1 MEDSRSFAD
10 LLRRLRIAAVL
21 SQRELA
27 ERAGIS
33 ERAVS
38 DLERGVKQRP
48 HPATVRMITDGLG
61 LADAERSLLMASARP
76 AAASS
81 HPASGIAPPPGE
93 ERSLLLPPP
102 PALPGAL
109 IGRDREMHDLE
120 SLLKDP
126 EVRLVTLLGPGG
138 IGKTRLS
145 LEAGSR
151 LAGEFPDG
159 VLFVDL
165 APMRDPALVM
175 PAVAAALGLL
185 PAGDAP
191 GAIAAALRGKR
202 ALLLLDN
209 LEQVTDA
216 GLAISALLAACAGPN
231 VLVTS
236 RIPLRLR
243 WEWVFPVEP
252 LATPQPDDERGDG
265 WWDGWAALR
274 LFETRARSASRT
286 FALDAE
292 TASDVAAICR
302 RVDGLPLA
310 IELAAARTAVLP
322 PAAILG
328 RLDRRLPLLS
338 AGARDLP
345 ERQQTMHNA
354 IAWGFDLLPDDER
367 DLARRLSVFNGGFPL
382 SAACAVH
389 PAADD
394 TFVIDRIGSL
404 NAKQIVRRALD
415 GDESDPRF
423 TMLDTI
429 REFARDDL
437 RAAGSTPDARA
448 AHLRWALGEAS
459 LAAPHLDGPD
469 AETWLD
475 RLARE
480 RLNAH
485 AAIDWAASAAAPPQ
499 ARQEAV
505 LLCAG
510 FSPMWLR
517 RGHWQEGIAL
527 TERALE
533 AAADDAGAASD
544 AALLALGML
553 LAAAGDG
560 AGAQDRLQQA
570 RAAALARGND
580 ATAARALLELAAAAD
595 QQGDDDDAR
604 RSRLEALDL
613 ALRAEEIDL
622 VAQARAG
629 LDREG

>member
-48 HPATVRMITDGLG
+48 HPATVRMIADGLG

-81 HPASGIAPPPGE
+81 LPASGLAPPPGE
-93 ERSLLLPPP
+93 ERFLLLPPP

-145 LEAGSR
+145 LEAGLR

-175 PAVAAALGLL
+175 PAVAAALGLP

-429 REFARDDL
+429 REFARDEM
-437 RAAGSTPDARA
+437 RATGSEQGARA
-448 AHLRWALGEAS
+448 AHLRWALDEATR
-459 LAAPHLDGPD
+459 AMPHLDSPEAD
-469 AETWLD
+469 TWLD
-475 RLARE
+475 RLDRD
-480 RLNAH
+480 RLNVH
-485 AAIDWAASAAAPPQ
+485 EAIDWAISGGAPRA
-499 ARQEAV
+499 ARQDA
-505 LLCAG
+505 LRLCAG
-510 FSPMWLR
+510 FSPVWLL

-527 TERALE
+527 TERAI
-533 AAADDAGAASD
+533 AAAEDDALPPNAAALLGLGKLLAASGRAADARKRIQQAHDAAVAQGDDASAASALLDLAAAAEREGDDAGA
-544 AALLALGML
+544 
-553 LAAAGDG
+553 
-560 AGAQDRLQQA
+560 
-570 RAAALARGND
+570 RAAWTG
-580 ATAARALLELAAAAD
+580 
-595 QQGDDDDAR
+595 
-604 RSRLEALDL
+604 ALDL
-613 ALRAEEIDL
+613 AQRAEEIGL
-622 VAQARAG
+622 IARARAG
-629 LDREG
+629 LER